1 MGAGDTFFAN
11 LVVYLLTKAKD
22 LKNISEEDINESLT
36 KAALAAAKTIR
47 QKGSFGHGIKITK

>member
-1 MGAGDTFFAN
+1 
-11 LVVYLLTKAKD
+11 VVYLLTKAKD